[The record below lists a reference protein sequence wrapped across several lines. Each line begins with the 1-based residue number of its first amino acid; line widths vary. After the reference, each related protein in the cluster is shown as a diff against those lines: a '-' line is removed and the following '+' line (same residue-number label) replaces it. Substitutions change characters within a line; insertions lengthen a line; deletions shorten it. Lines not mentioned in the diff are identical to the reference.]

1 MRILLVSATT
11 FEIAPTVAWL
21 REIAKGTNAN
31 VLEFDGVSIEVI
43 FSGVG
48 LTATA
53 FALGHRFGSE
63 DLPQLA
69 IQAGVGGA
77 LDPQLALGDVVR
89 ISRERFGDLGAE
101 DTDGSFLSLSEIGLP
116 PGPPFDEA
124 GWLVP
129 PTAAHLP
136 FPDCTGI
143 SVNQV
148 SGAAATIKSRK
159 EKSPEGQVESMEG
172 AAFFY
177 ACMQAGVEPLQL
189 RAISNYVEPRNR
201 DGWRMGEAIQH
212 LNEALQKVLGAFTK
226 G

>member
-1 MRILLVSATT
+1 MTILLTAATT

-21 REIAKGTNAN
+21 RERAETTEAN
-31 VLEFDGVSIEVI
+31 VLIFGKVRIEVI
-43 FSGVG
+43 FTGIG

-53 FALGHRFGSE
+53 FALGHRFGHG

-77 LDPQLALGDVVR
+77 IDRTLALGDVVR
-89 ISRERFGDLGAE
+89 VVSETFGDLGAE
-101 DTDGSFLSLSEIGLP
+101 EADGRFLSLADIGLP
-116 PGPPFDEA
+116 PGPPFTEA
-124 GWLVP
+124 GRLEP
-129 PTAAHLP
+129 AITAALP
-136 FPDCTGI
+136 CPAVHGL

-148 SGAAATIKSRK
+148 SGSAATIAARYASF
-159 EKSPEGQVESMEG
+159 PETQVESMEG

-177 ACMQAGVEPLQL
+177 ACQQADVEPLQL

-201 DGWRMGEAIQH
+201 EAWRMGEAIAN
-212 LNEALQKVLGAFTK
+212 LNEGLQKVFTAFI